1 MTTTEVIKLLSIRLQ
16 ISQAEA
22 RRCLMQ
28 ELDIIAAHMG
38 EDSQVT
44 LRRFG
49 VFGVKETAPRKTY
62 LPSEKKYY
70 MMPARKVPFF
80 RASQWL
86 KDFVKSW
93 KPEE

>member
-1 MTTTEVIKLLSIRLQ
+1 MTTTEVIKLLSIRLK

-22 RRCLMQ
+22 RRCLKQ
-28 ELDIIAAHMG
+28 ELDMITAHMN

-49 VFGVKETAPRKTY
+49 TFGVKKTAPRKTY

-70 MMPARKVPFF
+70 LMPERKVPFF

-93 KPEE
+93 QPE

>member
-22 RRCLMQ
+22 RRCLLQ
-28 ELDIIAAHMG
+28 ELEIISTHMNA
-38 EDSQVT
+38 ESQVV

-49 VFGVKETAPRKTY
+49 TFGVKQTAARKTY

-70 MMPARKVPFF
+70 ITPARTVPFF
-80 RASQWL
+80 RAAQGL

-93 KPEE
+93 KPE

>member
-22 RRCLMQ
+22 RRCLIQ
-28 ELDIIAAHMG
+28 ELDIITTHMS
-38 EDSQVT
+38 DQSQVT

-49 VFGVKETAPRKTY
+49 TFGVKETAPRKTY

-70 MMPARKVPFF
+70 LMPARKVPFF

-86 KDFVKSW
+86 KDYVKSW
-93 KPEE
+93 NPE